1 MKKVKYDYIPPFG
14 TDIKILE
21 VMSKNASRK
30 LHNALGKVGTIKKLG
45 GGAQFM
51 NLINNSKNDKVAHG
65 ASGTYDILPKTQYVD
80 TFFAGHEESKFTNGT
95 TRQRSP
101 WNSSRK
107 HVDAIRHA
115 AGVDPKT
122 GEFVPIYNVKE
133 TTFTDGATH
142 QRTPWST
149 TKKHFTFDNIP
160 VNKDGS
166 NTSSDT
172 SIICS
177 IALPKKQSDVYCASS
192 MAKAPWATQKKIFND
207 KATVAP
213 DKNIPYDPNAAY
225 NKIVRVPV
233 LSPTEAL
240 YGPDKS
246 SMKKQ
251 YDRKQH
257 VDLRILNPPHES
269 PNSKRKVISPRI
281 SPSEGKWWTQNTY
294 SDNIG
299 AKPNQW
305 KTTYERNSQ
314 GHCELSPRRAAHFR
328 HFQVAKYP
336 STYELS
342 EELHSSPRIQNA
354 KNRKEYHKAKDWF
367 NSIRKPEYINHHR

>member
-149 TKKHFTFDNIP
+149 TKKHFTFDKNLQ
-160 VNKDGS
+160 KHYEKGHLGS
-166 NTSSDT
+166 MD
-172 SIICS
+172 
-177 IALPKKQSDVYCASS
+177 
-192 MAKAPWATQKKIFND
+192 FND
-207 KATVAP
+207 LK
-213 DKNIPYDPNAAY
+213 
-225 NKIVRVPV
+225 
-233 LSPTEAL
+233 LL
-240 YGPDKS
+240 
-246 SMKKQ
+246 KQ
-251 YDRKQH
+251 
-257 VDLRILNPPHES
+257 LTLEIEE
-269 PNSKRKVISPRI
+269 I
-281 SPSEGKWWTQNTY
+281 GK
-294 SDNIG
+294 
-299 AKPNQW
+299 
-305 KTTYERNSQ
+305 
-314 GHCELSPRRAAHFR
+314 
-328 HFQVAKYP
+328 
-336 STYELS
+336 
-342 EELHSSPRIQNA
+342 
-354 KNRKEYHKAKDWF
+354 
-367 NSIRKPEYINHHR
+367 KPEKLK